1 MKSRID
7 WNLDLLPSEYPIQ
20 IKNIYYKNYSSE
32 RVNFSNWIDELNKD
46 FKNDIDWWLLYP
58 SSRNPNY
65 SNLFHYICILETFNK
80 IKKNKT
86 SIQITTS
93 SEILFNLIKVKNLK
107 NHKVELIKKKDEK
120 RKFYIDFV
128 KSFFFQLYLFFFV
141 RFFVKKRKI
150 KEDIF
155 IHTYPNNKLEKVE
168 RLFQFKDKKY
178 LNKYIL
184 VPSFLISKNFLFLSK
199 LILKISKNNYVF
211 KEHYL
216 KLFDLIYAFK
226 LIFRVKKFKKKYIK
240 FKNIDF
246 SSLIFS
252 EISNLKNFNT
262 YVIGIMNYK
271 FVEKLKAKEIKIK
284 KSICWYENHE
294 LKGWNMGFRKFFP
307 DVKTIGYQGFS
318 PLLPLMN
325 SFPTKN
331 EEKFKVIPEKIIVTS
346 NKYNQILNEFNKD
359 IKITVGPTL
368 VFKDVF
374 KKFKKRT
381 SIKYL
386 VIFNE
391 IKNANIQLLNWLN
404 YISNNGVEISF
415 YIKTPKIL
423 DMSMEIEKFK
433 NNKNFKFTD
442 KNLPDLMKKSKYVIT
457 GGVGLSSVSLEAISY
472 KCRLLIPVVDPL
484 DRIYFQ
490 KLKISKKF
498 YKLFL
503 SKENFLNYFKNN
515 LELRE
520 KKISNHDYDN
530 FKKNYFNMGSE
541 KIFF

>member
-1 MKSRID
+1 MKRQIEWD
-7 WNLDLLPSEYPIQ
+7 LDLLPSEYPSQ

-32 RVNFSNWIDELNKD
+32 RIGFSNWIDDLSKD
-46 FKNDIDWWLLYP
+46 YKYDIDWWLLFP

-65 SNLFHYICILETFNK
+65 SKLFHYICILETFKKINK
-80 IKKNKT
+80 SEI
-86 SIQITTS
+86 SLQITTS
-93 SEILFNLIKVKNLK
+93 SEFLFNLIKKESFNKRKVDLVKKRN
-107 NHKVELIKKKDEK
+107 EK
-120 RKFYIDFV
+120 RTFYIDYL
-128 KSFFFQLYLFFFV
+128 KSFLFQFYLFFFV
-141 RFFVKKRKI
+141 RLFIKKKRI
-150 KEDIF
+150 KEKIF

-168 RLFQFKDKKY
+168 RLFQFKDKKHSNNY
-178 LNKYIL
+178 VLI
-184 VPSFLISKNFLFLSK
+184 PSFLISKNLLFLSK
-199 LILKISKNNYVF
+199 LIIKISKNNYVF
-211 KEHYL
+211 KEHHV

-226 LIFRVKKFKKKYIK
+226 FIFRLKKFKKKYKK
-240 FKNIDF
+240 FKNLDF
-246 SSLIFS
+246 SSLIYS
-252 EISNLKNFNT
+252 EINNLKNFNT
-262 YVIGIMNYK
+262 YIIGLLNYK
-271 FVEKLKAKEIKIK
+271 FVENLKEKEVKIK

-307 DVKTIGYQGFS
+307 KVKTLGYQGFS

-346 NKYNQILNEFNKD
+346 PKYKQVINEFNKN
-359 IKITVGPTL
+359 IKIVVGPTL
-368 VFKDVF
+368 VFRDIF
-374 KKFKKRT
+374 KNFKKRT

-386 VIFNE
+386 VILNE
-391 IKNANIQLLNWLN
+391 IKNANIQILNWLD
-404 YISNNGVEISF
+404 YISNNGVENFF

-423 DMSMEIEKFK
+423 DMSSEIEKFK
-433 NNKNFKFTD
+433 NNKNFRFTD
-442 KNLPDLMKKSKYVIT
+442 ENLPKLMKKSKYVIT

-484 DRIYFQ
+484 DHIYFQ

-503 SKENFLNYFKNN
+503 SKDKFLNYFKNN
-515 LELRE
+515 LELKE
-520 KKISNHDYDN
+520 KKISNHDYNN